1 MDMTIRPRRLRGGET
16 IRKMVRETRMDKSS
30 LIYPLFVK
38 EGENQKEEIPT
49 MPGQFRY
56 SLDRMPEKLE
66 ELMKAGV
73 DKVMFFGIPGHK
85 DEVGSQAYAE
95 DGIVQKALR
104 KAREEFQEELYL
116 ITDVCM
122 CEYTSHGH
130 CGILHGHEVDND
142 KTLDYLARTALSH
155 VEAGADMVAPSDM
168 MDGRVRAIRTI
179 LDKNGHRDI
188 PIMSYAVKYASAFY
202 GPFRDAAGSAP
213 AFGDRKSYQMDFHN
227 RREAIKEALLDV
239 EEGADIIMVKPA
251 MNYLDIIRE
260 VKDRI
265 QLPVASY
272 SVSGEYAM
280 VKAGAKLGY
289 IEEDRIICEMAVS
302 AFRAGTDI
310 YLTYFAEEIA
320 KFIDEG
326 RIG

>member
-1 MDMTIRPRRLRGGET
+1 MDMTIRPRRLRKSET
-16 IRKMVRETRMDKSS
+16 LRKMVRETRMDKSS

-38 EGENQKEEIPT
+38 EGENIEEEIPS
-49 MPGQFRY
+49 MEGQYRY
-56 SLDRMPEKLE
+56 SIDRLPYELE
-66 ELMKAGV
+66 RLQKAGV
-73 DKVMFFGIPGHK
+73 DKVMFFGIPDVK
-85 DEVGSQAYAE
+85 DEVGSQAYPE
-95 DGIVQKALR
+95 DGIVQKAIREAR
-104 KAREEFQEELYL
+104 KQFPDMYL

-130 CGILHGHEVDND
+130 CGVLCGHDVEND
-142 KTLDYLARTALSH
+142 KTLELLAKTALSH
-155 VEAGADMVAPSDM
+155 VQAGADMVAPSDM
-168 MDGRVRAIRTI
+168 MDGRVAAIRHI
-179 LDKNGHRDI
+179 LDENNYKDT

-213 AFGDRKSYQMDFHN
+213 SFGDRKSYQMDFHN

-251 MNYLDIIRE
+251 LSYLDIIRE
-260 VKDRI
+260 VRDTI
-265 QLPVASY
+265 DLPVAAY

-289 IEEDRIICEMAVS
+289 IDEERIIGEMAVS
-302 AFRAGTDI
+302 TFRAGTDI
-310 YLTYFAEEIA
+310 YLTYFAKEIA
-320 KFIDEG
+320 KLMDEG

>member
-1 MDMTIRPRRLRGGET
+1 MDMTIRPRRLRKSET
-16 IRKMVRETRMDKSS
+16 LRKMVRETRMDKSS

-38 EGENQKEEIPT
+38 EGENIEEEIPS
-49 MPGQFRY
+49 MEGQYRY
-56 SLDRMPEKLE
+56 SIDRLPYELE
-66 ELMKAGV
+66 RLQKAGV
-73 DKVMFFGIPGHK
+73 DKVMFFGIPDVK
-85 DEVGSQAYAE
+85 DEVGSQAYVE
-95 DGIVQKALR
+95 DGIVQKAI
-104 KAREEFQEELYL
+104 REAKKQFPDMYL

-130 CGILHGHEVDND
+130 CGVLCGHDVEND
-142 KTLDYLARTALSH
+142 KTLELLAKTALSH
-155 VEAGADMVAPSDM
+155 VQAGADMVAPSDM
-168 MDGRVRAIRTI
+168 MDGRVAAIRHI
-179 LDKNGHRDI
+179 LDENNYKDT

-213 AFGDRKSYQMDFHN
+213 SFGDRKSYQMDFHN

-251 MNYLDIIRE
+251 LSYLDIIRE
-260 VKDRI
+260 VRDTI
-265 QLPVASY
+265 DLPVAAY

-289 IEEDRIICEMAVS
+289 IDEERIIGEMAVS
-302 AFRAGTDI
+302 TFRAGTDI
-310 YLTYFAEEIA
+310 YLTYFAKEIA
-320 KFIDEG
+320 KLMDEG

>member
-66 ELMKAGV
+66 ELMKARV
-73 DKVMFFGIPGHK
+73 DKVMFFGIPDHK

-289 IEEDRIICEMAVS
+289 IEEDRIICEMAAS